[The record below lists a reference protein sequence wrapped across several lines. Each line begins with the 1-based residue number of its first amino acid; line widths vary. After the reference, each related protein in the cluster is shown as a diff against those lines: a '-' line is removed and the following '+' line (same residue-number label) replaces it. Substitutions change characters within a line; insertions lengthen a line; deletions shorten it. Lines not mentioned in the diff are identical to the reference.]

1 MIKLSA
7 VIITYNEEKKIER
20 CIQSLVEIA
29 DEIIIVDSYSTDKT
43 KEICKIFN
51 VKFIEFMKVFKSF
64 EVGSL

>member
-29 DEIIIVDSYSTDKT
+29 DEIIIVDSVLLIKL
-43 KEICKIFN
+43 KRFVRHIMLNLLNNLF
-51 VKFIEFMKVFKSF
+51 
-64 EVGSL
+64 